1 MRAIVAH
8 QPPELARQQHAE
20 GEHAAEVHQQNPR
33 PQAVECGRVLHALG
47 EQQERS
53 QPDGAPQQ
61 RLRDR
66 HPAQAPRALVHTGS
80 NHEYHS
86 LTRAQSLVQKRITRS
101 DAGRCPRRTPARTLR
116 LHQDRPGIHLAQ
128 VVQRL
133 VQGGEALLIA
143 ALRVAHHV
151 TLAHGVVAELA
162 PQGQLDDIQVEPETP
177 LTVHARLELERERQ
191 AVPQRAADGRTHR
204 VLDAR
209 MQQKHPLVEVH
220 VGGTHLECPVERVGP
235 PEAPARQGHHAHRRE
250 QPAPDQTIPCRIAA

>member
-1 MRAIVAH
+1 MRTEEGDLGRLAGAPLRIEPRLHLRGRSVGQGRGQRHRSHRVLTHAQVERRARQPEGVVQSLLHFHLEPAVDAAIDELERRQIHDQQRRNDQRPEDAHGARRETRAGHVRAIVAH

-20 GEHAAEVHQQNPR
+20 GDHAAEVHQQNPR

-101 DAGRCPRRTPARTLR
+101 DAGRCPRRTPARTL
-116 LHQDRPGIHLAQ
+116 I
-128 VVQRL
+128 V
-133 VQGGEALLIA
+133 
-143 ALRVAHHV
+143 
-151 TLAHGVVAELA
+151 
-162 PQGQLDDIQVEPETP
+162 
-177 LTVHARLELERERQ
+177 
-191 AVPQRAADGRTHR
+191 
-204 VLDAR
+204 
-209 MQQKHPLVEVH
+209 
-220 VGGTHLECPVERVGP
+220 
-235 PEAPARQGHHAHRRE
+235 
-250 QPAPDQTIPCRIAA
+250 

>member
-1 MRAIVAH
+1 MPAAHAGAHADSVVAAI
-8 QPPELARQQHAE
+8 
-20 GEHAAEVHQQNPR
+20 
-33 PQAVECGRVLHALG
+33 
-47 EQQERS
+47 
-53 QPDGAPQQ
+53 AP
-61 RLRDR
+61 
-66 HPAQAPRALVHTGS
+66 
-80 NHEYHS
+80 
-86 LTRAQSLVQKRITRS
+86 
-101 DAGRCPRRTPARTLR
+101 R

-162 PQGQLDDIQVEPETP
+162 PQSQLDDIQVEPETP

-209 MQQKHPLVEVH
+209 MPASRFGARTICSASASRWVTTSSSAAGNIEQVEYS
-220 VGGTHLECPVERVGP
+220 RRP
-235 PEAPARQGHHAHRRE
+235 PGASMVTAAR
-250 QPAPDQTIPCRIAA
+250 RIASCPAASAGMSPGRRSSLMSG